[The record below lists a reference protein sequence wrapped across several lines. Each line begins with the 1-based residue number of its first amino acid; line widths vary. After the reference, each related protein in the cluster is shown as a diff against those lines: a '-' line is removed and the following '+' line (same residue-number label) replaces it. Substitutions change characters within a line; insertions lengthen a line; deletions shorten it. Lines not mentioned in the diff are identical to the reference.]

1 MISNNL
7 DLENNIKLLSF
18 DIDNT
23 LIDFHTFKSNFTKTW
38 IKYAKDLDVILTYN
52 TGRLIDDVLGLID
65 KGVLP
70 KPDYIISGVGTHIYD
85 YKKGAI
91 VKEFNDVLDDGWNL
105 ESVESIMYSLDHPIS
120 EQPSK
125 FQHSYKRSY
134 FFHDAS
140 DELIESV
147 SQRFWDADMDV
158 NVVYSGNKF
167 LDILPKWANKGNAL
181 EWLLR
186 RLKLKTN
193 QVLVAGDSGNDSAMF
208 DLKNVNGIVVSNA
221 HEELYNY
228 TKHKKVY
235 HTEKEK
241 GGGIIEGL
249 IYYKVL
255 PKEASKTNNIDHSDD
270 FFIQKELDNIALED
284 GDEQLALIQEG
295 YVKAVEALKKN
306 ITPLGFSACSI
317 KDNVAH
323 GTDENYYSVWAR
335 DGAIT
340 VIGSLSL
347 IHDKEIHDCQR
358 QTLLTLLE
366 HISRNGQIPSNV
378 RIKDNTPDYSGVGG
392 ICSIDS
398 GIWVIIAFYEYVNV
412 TKDIDFLR
420 KYIGD
425 IKETMRWLGAHDS
438 NNDALLEIPEAGDWT
453 DLFGRSYNIL
463 YDEILWYRSNVCF
476 GRMLEMLGNHEEAGE
491 YIRWSQVIKKEIV
504 TNFWPSTQQQL
515 FSSVSFAEK
524 QFTLG
529 DTSYL
534 IAQTTPFDFSWRC
547 DTLGNILAFL
557 HGTIDAEKAHQ
568 TFKFML
574 GVGVNDPFP
583 VANVY
588 PVVSPGD
595 PDWRPYYTV
604 NLLNLPNHYHNG
616 GIWPFVGGFWVK
628 FVNKLGFRDVA
639 IAELHKLALINK
651 EGINHEWEFTEWAHG
666 VTGKPMGKAYQ
677 AWSAAQYI
685 SAYHDLKLNK
695 IKTKK

>member
-1 MISNNL
+1 MSKNKDINKPEINF
-7 DLENNIKLLSF
+7 LSF

-23 LIDFHTFKSNFTKTW
+23 LIDFHTHKSNFRKTW
-38 IKYAKDLDVILTYN
+38 KKYKPKDVVLTYN
-52 TGRLIDDVLGLID
+52 TGRLIDDVLNLID

-70 KPDYIISGVGTHIYD
+70 EPDYIISGVGTHIYN
-85 YKKGAI
+85 YKDKCI
-91 VKEFNDVLDDGWNL
+91 VKEFNNVLDDGWDL
-105 ESVESIMYSLDHPIS
+105 KAVEDLIQNIDHPIS
-120 EQPSK
+120 DQPTK
-125 FQHSYKRSY
+125 FQHAYKRSY
-134 FFHDAS
+134 FFHNAS
-140 DELIESV
+140 PELITSV
-147 SQRFWDADMDV
+147 EKDFENANMSI
-158 NVVYSGNKF
+158 NVVYSGDKF
-167 LDILPKWANKGNAL
+167 LDILPKFANKGNAL
-181 EWLLR
+181 QWLTKKLG
-186 RLKLKTN
+186 LKPES
-193 QVLVAGDSGNDSAMF
+193 VLVAGDSGNDSAMF
-208 DLKNVNGIVVSNA
+208 DLPNVKGIVVANA
-221 HEELYNY
+221 HEELYRY
-228 TKHKKVY
+228 TKHRQVY

-241 GGGIIEGL
+241 SDGIIEGL
-249 IYYKVL
+249 VYYSIL
-255 PKEASKTNNIDHSDD
+255 PSAAIKDINIDHKDD
-270 FFIQKELDNIALED
+270 FFIKQESESLAAED
-284 GDEQLALIQEG
+284 ADEKVALIREG
-295 YVKAVEALKKN
+295 YEKAVLALKKN

-340 VIGSLSL
+340 VIGALPL
-347 IHDKEIHDCQR
+347 IHKDEEIHKCAR
-358 QTLLTLLE
+358 QTLLTLFE

-378 RIKDNTPDYSGVGG
+378 RIKDNIPDYSGVGG

-398 GIWVIIAFYEYVNV
+398 GIWVVIAFYEYVNE
-412 TKDIDFLR
+412 TKDIEFLR
-420 KYIGD
+420 THISD

-463 YDEILWYRSNVCF
+463 YDEILWYRANVCF
-476 GRMLEMLGNHEEAGE
+476 GRMMEMLGDHEEAGE
-491 YIRWSQVIKKEIV
+491 HIRWSQVIKKEILQ
-504 TNFWPSTQQQL
+504 NFWPSTKQQL
-515 FSSVSFAEK
+515 FQSVSFAEK

-568 TFKFML
+568 TFKFMW

-628 FVNKLGFRDVA
+628 FVNKLGFRDIA

-651 EGINHEWEFTEWAHG
+651 EGINVEWEFTEWAHG
-666 VTGKPMGKAYQ
+666 TTGKPMGKAYQ

-685 SAYHDLKLNK
+685 SACHDLK
-695 IKTKK
+695 II